1 MIVKNQILMILSM
14 TTWGGAWVCGKAVSH
29 DLNFQE
35 LAFVRFL
42 LAFLFSIPP
51 ILIFRK
57 SLRIDNETIKKI
69 VIGSLFYTAY
79 SQLFFIGVARGSAG
93 LGGLLVHTLIP
104 IFTFTATMFLSRI
117 RIHFLEAFG
126 LIMGFTGT
134 LIILKIWSIDLEQ
147 LLRTGNLFFLIA
159 AFLWSG
165 LTITSEKAQEKV
177 SIWAFNFYL
186 NGFSAMM
193 QFLFVA
199 PYGICDPFPIN
210 ISFWAFMIY
219 LSLFSSVLA
228 TTVYFY
234 AAKLLGPHKASVFT
248 FLVPTSTIIL
258 SWIFLK
264 EIPETSTLIGGCIS
278 IAAVYLVQYAKKPMA
293 NAAVISD

>member
-1 MIVKNQILMILSM
+1 MRVKNQILMILAM

-42 LAFLFSIPP
+42 LAFLFSVPP
-51 ILIFRK
+51 VLLFRK

-69 VIGSLFYTAY
+69 IIGSLFYTVY
-79 SQLFFIGVARGSAG
+79 SQFFFLGVARGSAG

-104 IFTFTATMFLSRI
+104 IITFSATMFLSRI
-117 RIHFLEAFG
+117 RIHLLEASG
-126 LIMGFTGT
+126 LIMGFAGT
-134 LIILKIWSIDLEQ
+134 LIILRIWSIDLEQ
-147 LLRTGNLFFLIA
+147 LLRTGNLFFLIS

-165 LTITSEKAQEKV
+165 LTINSEKAQEKV
-177 SIWAFNFYL
+177 SIWVFSFYL
-186 NGFSAMM
+186 NGFSAIL
-193 QFLFVA
+193 QFLFAA
-199 PYGICDPFPIN
+199 PIGIGDLFPVT
-210 ISFWAFMIY
+210 ISFWAYMIY

-228 TTVYFY
+228 TAVYFY

-278 IAAVYLVQYAKKPMA
+278 ITAVYLVQYTKKPMA
-293 NAAVISD
+293 NVAVISE